1 MLALSLTIFDRTFA
15 ITRALNA
22 LTLLVAAVAIFSS
35 LLAVYQ
41 LRQPEYALWRS
52 LGMSWLGFFTVS
64 GFPIVLMTVAAMA
77 LALPLGIVLSWLLIH
92 KINVISFG
100 WTMPVIV
107 APEPIAFLFVAVEN

>member
-1 MLALSLTIFDRTFA
+1 
-15 ITRALNA
+15 
-22 LTLLVAAVAIFSS
+22 
-35 LLAVYQ
+35 
-41 LRQPEYALWRS
+41 
-52 LGMSWLGFFTVS
+52 MSWFGFFTVS

-107 APEPIAFLFVAVEN
+107 APEPIAFLFVVVAAVVLTAFILASLRQQVEVNKALKNLAGE

>member
-1 MLALSLTIFDRTFA
+1 
-15 ITRALNA
+15 
-22 LTLLVAAVAIFSS
+22 
-35 LLAVYQ
+35 
-41 LRQPEYALWRS
+41 
-52 LGMSWLGFFTVS
+52 MSWFGFFMVS

-107 APEPIAFLFVAVEN
+107 APEPIAFLFVVVAAVVLTAFILASLRQQVEVNKALKNLAGE